1 MTRTRCWLLVLI
13 GWLALLP
20 PASQAQPVQVDA
32 YVEADSLR
40 IGEQTMLWMVVEHSF
55 RSEVAFPEADTGP
68 TLFGDLEVLGRG
80 TPGYRYMGAA
90 RTGGRIDSVG
100 YTVTTFALDEAE
112 VPALP
117 AWVVMGEDTTIAG
130 SDAFTIPV
138 PSALPA
144 DTTTAMQPLMPLV
157 PFPYTWDQW
166 IAASALVLAL
176 LALGLWGYMRYRRW
190 GDAEDA
196 ASHGHTTTA
205 YEATCTQLS
214 RLSPPE
220 AHAEA
225 KAFYTAL
232 TQALRTYL
240 AKRLGIPAH
249 ERTSAEVVHA
259 LQQHPQVPKQAAG
272 RIQAV
277 LERADLAKFADTSPD
292 TAANRTALQETK
304 QAVDAIEHALQAS
317 TTSSANTPPR
327 GGAPSHTDRA
337 APDAAS
343 E

>member
-1 MTRTRCWLLVLI
+1 MNRLYAWVLI
-13 GWLALLP
+13 LLGLLA
-20 PASQAQPVQVDA
+20 ASPTGSRAQPVQVEA

-40 IGEQTMLWMVVEHSF
+40 IGEQTTLWMVVEHSF
-55 RSEVAFPEADTGP
+55 QSEVVFPEADTGP
-68 TLFGDLEVLGRG
+68 TLFGDLEVLRRG
-80 TPGYRYMGAA
+80 APGYRYMGAA
-90 RTGGRIDSVG
+90 RTGGRIDSIG

-138 PSALPA
+138 PSVLPA
-144 DTTTAMQPLMPLV
+144 DTTTAMQPLMPLAS
-157 PFPYTWDQW
+157 FPYTWGQW
-166 IAASALVLAL
+166 LAASALVLAL
-176 LALGLWGYMRYRRW
+176 LALGLWGYMRYRRQ

-196 ASHGHTTTA
+196 ASHGHTATA

-214 RLSPPE
+214 TLSPPE

-240 AKRLGIPAH
+240 AERLHIPAR
-249 ERTSAEVVHA
+249 ERTSAELVEA
-259 LQQHPQVPKQAAG
+259 LRRHPRVPQDASE
-272 RIQAV
+272 RIEAV
-277 LERADLAKFADTSPD
+277 LERADLAKFADTYPD
-292 TAANRTALQETK
+292 AAANRTALQETK
-304 QAVDAIEHALQAS
+304 QAVDAIEHALAAPTESRANSPHAS
-317 TTSSANTPPR
+317 
-327 GGAPSHTDRA
+327 RA

>member
-40 IGEQTMLWMVVEHSF
+40 IGEQTTLWMVVEHSF

-68 TLFGDLEVLGRG
+68 TLFGDLEVLERG

-117 AWVVMGEDTTIAG
+117 AWVVTGEDTTIAG

-138 PSALPA
+138 PSVLPA
-144 DTTTAMQPLMPLV
+144 DTTTAMQPLMPLA
-157 PFPYTWDQW
+157 PFPYTGSQW
-166 IAASALVLAL
+166 LAASALVLAL
-176 LALGLWGYMRYRRW
+176 LALALWGYMRYRRR
-190 GDAEDA
+190 GEAEA
-196 ASHGHTTTA
+196 ANDEAATI
-205 YEATCTQLS
+205 YEATCTTLS
-214 RLSPPE
+214 TLAPPE
-220 AHAEA
+220 ANAEA
-225 KAFYTAL
+225 KIFYTAL
-232 TQALRTYL
+232 TQALRAYL
-240 AKRLGIPAH
+240 AKRLGIPAR

-259 LQQHPQVPKQAAG
+259 LEQHPQVPQKAAG

-277 LERADLAKFADTSPD
+277 LELADLAKFADTSPD

-304 QAVDAIEHALQAS
+304 QAVDAIEHALSPPAKSRAS
-317 TTSSANTPPR
+317 ATLHDANAPR
-327 GGAPSHTDRA
+327 ADHRT
-337 APDAAS
+337 PDAAS

>member
-1 MTRTRCWLLVLI
+1 MTCMRCWLLVLI
-13 GWLALLP
+13 GWLVLLLP
-20 PASQAQPVQVDA
+20 VGQAQPVQVDA

-40 IGEQTMLWMVVEHSF
+40 IGEQTTLWMVMEHSF
-55 RSEVAFPEADTGP
+55 RSEVVFPEADTGP
-68 TLFGDLEVLGRG
+68 TLFGDLEVLGRSV
-80 TPGYRYMGAA
+80 PGYRYMGTA

-144 DTTTAMQPLMPLV
+144 DTTTAMQPLMPLA
-157 PFPYTWDQW
+157 PFPYTPSQW
-166 IAASALVLAL
+166 LAASALVLAL
-176 LALGLWGYMRYRRW
+176 LALALWGYMRYRRR

-196 ASHGHTTTA
+196 ASHGHTATA

-214 RLSPPE
+214 TLSPPQ

-240 AKRLGIPAH
+240 AERMHIPAR
-249 ERTSAEVVHA
+249 ERTSAELVEA
-259 LQQHPQVPKQAAG
+259 LRQHPRVPQDATG
-272 RIQAV
+272 RIEAV
-277 LERADLAKFADTSPD
+277 LERADLAKFADTYPD
-292 TAANRTALQETK
+292 VAANRTALQETK
-304 QAVDAIEHALQAS
+304 QAVDAIEHALTAS
-317 TTSSANTPPR
+317 TESRANSPP
-327 GGAPSHTDRA
+327 ASRA

>member
-1 MTRTRCWLLVLI
+1 
-13 GWLALLP
+13 
-20 PASQAQPVQVDA
+20 
-32 YVEADSLR
+32 
-40 IGEQTMLWMVVEHSF
+40 
-55 RSEVAFPEADTGP
+55 
-68 TLFGDLEVLGRG
+68 
-80 TPGYRYMGAA
+80 
-90 RTGGRIDSVG
+90 
-100 YTVTTFALDEAE
+100 
-112 VPALP
+112 
-117 AWVVMGEDTTIAG
+117 MGEDTTIAG

-214 RLSPPE
+214 RLSPPG
-220 AHAEA
+220 ANAEA

-240 AKRLGIPAH
+240 AKRLGMPAR

-277 LERADLAKFADTSPD
+277 LELADLAKFADTSPD

-304 QAVDAIEHALQAS
+304 QAVDAIEHALSPPTKPRAS
-317 TTSSANTPPR
+317 ATLHDANAPR
-327 GGAPSHTDRA
+327 ADHRT
-337 APDAAS
+337 PDAAS